1 MGTIVE
7 RPRADGSIAYL
18 ARVRVKKAG
27 KVIFEEF
34 ETFDRRKTA
43 AAWIAKLEKELK
55 APGGVEAVKARDR
68 ARTLGDA
75 IDLYV
80 QDTGESIGRTKAQV
94 LRSLKDYAIADMACE
109 EITSTHI
116 YDLVKELGVDKKP
129 QTVNNYLSHLRAVFT
144 VARPAWGIPLDVEAM
159 KDAMVVSKRFG
170 AVKKSASRERRPTLD
185 ELDRLLTHFEERRRR
200 VPQMLPMNK
209 VVVFALFST
218 RRLEEITRIQ
228 WADLEEQHS
237 RVLVRDMKNPG
248 EKIGNHVWC
257 DLPEPALQ
265 VIRSMPK
272 TKPEI
277 FPYSTDAIGAN
288 FTRACQLLGI
298 EDLHFHDLR
307 HEGVSRLFEM
317 GNTIPHVAAVSGHR
331 SWSSL
336 KRYSHIRG
344 TGDRYEGWAW
354 IERVSNQYGWL

>member
-7 RPRADGSIAYL
+7 RKRADGSTAYL
-18 ARVRVKKAG
+18 AQVRVKKSGQVLYSAS
-27 KVIFEEF
+27 
-34 ETFDRRKTA
+34 ETFDRRKA
-43 AAWIAKLEKELK
+43 ATAWIAKLEKELK
-55 APGGVEAVKARDR
+55 APGGIEAVKAKEK
-68 ARTLGDA
+68 ATTLSDA
-75 IDLYV
+75 IDVYIE
-80 QDTGESIGRTKAQV
+80 DAGEAIGRTKAQV
-94 LRSLKDYAIADMACE
+94 LRSLKDYSIAQMACDQ
-109 EITSTHI
+109 ITSAHI
-116 YDLVKELGVDKKP
+116 YDLAKELGKDKKP
-129 QTVNNYLSHLRAVFT
+129 QTVNNYLSHLAAIFT
-144 VARPAWGIPLDVEAM
+144 IARPAWNIPLDAEAM
-159 KDAMVVSKRFG
+159 SDARLVAKKMG
-170 AVKKSASRERRPTLD
+170 AVRKSASRDRRPTLD
-185 ELDRLLTHFEERRRR
+185 ELDRLLTHFEERRKR
-200 VPQMLPMNK
+200 VPQMLPMTK

-228 WADLEEQHS
+228 WADLEEDHS

-265 VIRSMPK
+265 IIRSMPK
-272 TKPEI
+272 TRPEI

-288 FTRACQLLGI
+288 FTRACQFLGI

-331 SWSSL
+331 SWNSL

-344 TGDRYEGWAW
+344 TGDRYAGWEW
-354 IERVSNQYGWL
+354 IKRAGGRDAEV